1 MTSKTDVID
10 ASPTKAF
17 FVEMLTRDIELEDA
31 ILDLLDNCIDGIHRI
46 KHEELDQHEISYEG
60 FYAKISTTETSFEI
74 QDNCGG
80 IPLTTAQN
88 YAFRMGRPQGQ
99 LIDENFYT
107 IGTYGIGMKRAIFK
121 MGQESQVISVHK
133 DDAFQVVFSQSW
145 LAQDNEWDLPLE
157 DIEKEDKDEGTYIK
171 ITNLYPA
178 ISQQFSSPNGVLL
191 NSLSRRISQHY
202 SFIIQKGFD
211 VYLNGSKISPQ
222 NNYLLLDQDY
232 GNNEKNN
239 EISPFLYQGTRNDVE
254 IILAIGFYRKT
265 ISEEELE
272 DEVSGTRRRSEEA
285 GLTIICNDRV
295 VVYCDKT
302 RLTGWGEATVPSYH
316 PQFIAITGIVHFRSK
331 NARALPLTTTKRGI
345 DASSDVYL
353 YTKDFMREG
362 LKLFTSYTNR
372 WKKDLLNESRRIEQA
387 KPQSIKEIFSKV
399 SLSEGKWTKVNNRA
413 SEKKYIP
420 NLPKPIVVNSNS
432 QTIKFIKLTE
442 EIKTVS
448 DFLFE
453 DDSIS
458 ASKVG
463 EACFQYVLDITQE

>member
-1 MTSKTDVID
+1 MTSKLNVIN

-31 ILDLLDNCIDGIHRI
+31 ILDLLDNCIDGIHRL
-46 KHEELDQHEISYEG
+46 KQQELDDHEISYEG
-60 FYAKISTTETSFEI
+60 FYAKIVITETSFEI

-88 YAFRMGRPQGQ
+88 YAFRMGRPQEHS
-99 LIDENFYT
+99 IDENFYT

-121 MGQESQVISVHK
+121 MGQESQVVSVHK

-145 LAQDNEWDLPLE
+145 LSQDSEWDLPLE
-157 DIEKEDKDEGTYIK
+157 DIEREDKEEGTCIK
-171 ITNLYPA
+171 VTNLYPA
-178 ISQQFSSPNGVLL
+178 ISKQFNSQSGALL
-191 NSLSRRISQHY
+191 GSLSKRISQHY
-202 SFIIQKGFD
+202 SFIIQKGFN
-211 VYLNGSKISPQ
+211 VYLNASKILPQ
-222 NNYLLLDQDY
+222 KNYLLLDQDY
-232 GNNEKNN
+232 GNNEEDN
-239 EISPFLYQGTRNDVE
+239 EISPFLYRGSRDDVE
-254 IILAIGFYRKT
+254 ISLAIGFSRKT

-272 DEVSGTRRRSEEA
+272 DEILGKRRSSEEA

-302 RLTGWGEATVPSYH
+302 RLTGWGEATVPNYH

-345 DASSDVYL
+345 DASSDIYL

-362 LKLFTSYTNR
+362 LKLFTAYTNR
-372 WKKDLLNESRRIEQA
+372 WKKDLSNESRRIEQA
-387 KPQSIKEIFSKV
+387 KPQSIKEIFNKV
-399 SLSEGKWTKVNNRA
+399 SLSENKWTKVNNKA

-420 NLPKPIVVNSNS
+420 NLPKPIVAVNNAQIIRFTKS
-432 QTIKFIKLTE
+432 TE
-442 EIKTVS
+442 EIRTVS

-453 DDSIS
+453 DKDIPS
-458 ASKVG
+458 SKVG